1 MSSASPA
8 SPRKLMH
15 RRALDVQV
23 FSHEGDEEES
33 GLYEVE
39 ARITDTKTR
48 DIKLAGEPR
57 PAGTPVHEMVLNLRV
72 DAQLNICAASSSS
85 PWTPYP
91 GQCDQHG
98 DAYARLV
105 GLNLMKNFRAEVKA
119 RLGGVQGCT
128 HLTELCSVLPT
139 AVLQAFAGIV
149 IDTHEGNDSQ
159 QQPYQID
166 RCHALRSDG
175 DVVQT
180 FYPRWY
186 RGAATAAAAPI
197 DTATSAS

>member
-1 MSSASPA
+1 MPSALPA

-23 FSHEGDEEES
+23 FSHED

-39 ARITDTKTR
+39 ARVTDTKTR
-48 DIKLAGEPR
+48 DIELAGEPR
-57 PAGTPVHEMVLNLRV
+57 PAGTPVHEMVLSLRV
-72 DAQLNICAASSSS
+72 DAQLNIRAASSAS

-98 DAYARLV
+98 NAYERLI
-105 GLNLMKNFRAEVKA
+105 GLNLMKNFRAEVRT
-119 RLGGVQGCT
+119 RLGGMQGCT

-139 AVLQAFAGIV
+139 AVLQAFAGV
-149 IDTHEGNDSQ
+149 VLDTHEGKDSQ

-166 RCHALRSDG
+166 RCHALRGDG
-175 DVVQT
+175 PVVQT

-186 RGAATAAAAPI
+186 RGAASAAPI